1 VNGVAHADGWGA
13 TGNVATDATA
23 WTGSSTGNR
32 LYTWQGAWNS
42 TVGAGGSKPH
52 NNMPPYTAI
61 NWIVRY

>member
-1 VNGVAHADGWGA
+1 M
-13 TGNVATDATA
+13 ATDATA